1 MAKPHTRRQKE
12 VANLLRSIE
21 QHVSPKS
28 NPVFARY
35 KFHQKIQS
43 PDESVEQFTTEL
55 QILAQDCEFTSTD
68 EMIRDRIVFGT
79 NSMKTREML
88 FNEGAGLTLERAIN
102 IARSFE
108 ASQAQLKAMNP
119 AGNERKIDVISRPK
133 SRNIP
138 PKHGTSAQAA
148 QQCNLKSTQAAHWH
162 RDENPANNCENC
174 GRSHNK
180 SEACPARGQT
190 CNYCKKKGHFIQ
202 VCRKRCDQNK
212 EFTKFKT
219 LLYHLKK
226 ISRPW
231 HLSLSA
237 LET

>member
-1 MAKPHTRRQKE
+1 
-12 VANLLRSIE
+12 
-21 QHVSPKS
+21 
-28 NPVFARY
+28 
-35 KFHQKIQS
+35 
-43 PDESVEQFTTEL
+43 
-55 QILAQDCEFTSTD
+55 
-68 EMIRDRIVFGT
+68 MIRDRIVFGT
-79 NSMKTREML
+79 KSMKNREKL
-88 FNEGAGLTLERAIN
+88 FDEGAGLTLERAIN
-102 IARSFE
+102 IARSYE

-119 AGNERKIDVISRPK
+119 AANKGKIDVISRPK
-133 SRNIP
+133 SRNIQ

-162 RDENPANNCENC
+162 REKKIQLIIVKIAAALTTNPKPVQPEVKPAIIVK
-174 GRSHNK
+174 RKAILFK
-180 SEACPARGQT
+180 SAGKE
-190 CNYCKKKGHFIQ
+190 
-202 VCRKRCDQNK
+202 CDQNK

>member
-102 IARSFE
+102 IA
-108 ASQAQLKAMNP
+108 
-119 AGNERKIDVISRPK
+119 
-133 SRNIP
+133 
-138 PKHGTSAQAA
+138 
-148 QQCNLKSTQAAHWH
+148 
-162 RDENPANNCENC
+162 
-174 GRSHNK
+174 
-180 SEACPARGQT
+180 
-190 CNYCKKKGHFIQ
+190 
-202 VCRKRCDQNK
+202 
-212 EFTKFKT
+212 
-219 LLYHLKK
+219 
-226 ISRPW
+226 
-231 HLSLSA
+231 
-237 LET
+237 